1 MAWPGSGASTLTP
14 TTVGPL
20 PPLCAALNR
29 TSVNVQEFAVAAAL
43 TGHRE
48 HVDHAVMLDP
58 LTGALL
64 TLEQIRALVDELIEA
79 EAAGLPAFSA

>member
-29 TSVNVQEFAVAAAL
+29 TSVNVQELAVAAL
-43 TGHRE
+43 TGHRA

-64 TLEQIRALVDELIEA
+64 TLGQIRALMDELIEA
-79 EAAGLPAFSA
+79 EAVRLPAFPA